1 MAVKDNISDLSIRQ
15 AMEVGAIGANGTT
28 NGEIIDTA
36 DFDLG
41 IGFAINVTNFTD
53 GVFTLQVEE
62 SETGAFGGEESVVP
76 ASKYV
81 GQSIPSADA
90 AVAAGESQAKGGVF
104 GTKRYVR
111 ASIVA
116 TSVTT
121 GATVGVTAILSAEL
135 VPTV

>member
-53 GVFTLQVEE
+53 GVFTFKK
-62 SETGAFGGEESVVP
+62 A
-76 ASKYV
+76 
-81 GQSIPSADA
+81 
-90 AVAAGESQAKGGVF
+90 GGVF
-104 GTKRYVR
+104 EKLRPTHILHACHASIPDGKYLTLPVVR
-111 ASIVA
+111 AILERDDDGPPRGCVCA
-116 TSVTT
+116 TLGS
-121 GATVGVTAILSAEL
+121 
-135 VPTV
+135 